1 MGTRKIEIMKV
12 KSRPDEIR
20 EFRVLRFVKDTR
32 FSSILSQN
40 SIQVVSVKDDG
51 DGDGDGGDDCDGVD
65 GSVSAFISTKFEF
78 VFALVFVSLLGLVF
92 PLMAPMLML
101 SIGTLELMPLPG
113 LLE

>member
-1 MGTRKIEIMKV
+1 MSLKIMKV
-12 KSRPDEIR
+12 KSSPDEIR

-51 DGDGDGGDDCDGVD
+51 DGDGGDGGDDVD

-92 PLMAPMLML
+92 PALMAPMLML

>member
-51 DGDGDGGDDCDGVD
+51 DGDGGDGGDDVD

>member
-20 EFRVLRFVKDTR
+20 EFRVLRFVRNTR

-40 SIQVVSVKDDG
+40 SIQVVSVKD

-92 PLMAPMLML
+92 PLMASMLML